1 LGTPFKKEMKIII
14 TESQYERLVG
24 NLPLF
29 LKRRITQE
37 DLDWMDNEVK
47 NYLRYASRR
56 NEFKIYFSDL
66 LHELINEF
74 VHSRKQSEVE
84 TEIDPESGPYYNEE
98 SLDNVLSLYWELGP
112 YLKKIYEPMVRQEWE
127 KSRK

>member
-1 LGTPFKKEMKIII
+1 MKIII
-14 TESQYERLVG
+14 TESQYERLLEL
-24 NLPLF
+24 LPNQL
-29 LKRRITQE
+29 LRRFTQE

-56 NEFKIYFSDL
+56 NEFKIYFNDL
-66 LHELINEF
+66 IHDLINEF
-74 VHSRKQSEVE
+74 VHSRKQNEVE
-84 TEIDPESGPYYNEE
+84 TEIDPETGPYYNEE
-98 SLDNVLSLYWELGP
+98 SLDNVLSLYWDLGP